1 VTLVTLDNDLYGSV
15 DVVAREITERDLL
28 VEMPYV
34 PPIGTVMTVSIGGI
48 EWAKAEVTEMVS
60 RDLARALL
68 RLRFVAVAQVEAG
81 TVQ

>member
-1 VTLVTLDNDLYGSV
+1 MTLVTLDNDLYGSV

-34 PPIGTVMTVSIGGI
+34 PHIGTVMTVSIGGI